1 MKSAFPMCAR
11 LRGQAMKVVF
21 LGVFAS
27 LLMVSSSSLA
37 QQRPRVLIKVTNYA
51 SASESAQ
58 DLLVSILTNK
68 ISNLIQE
75 MIPSAGDDSLIYLT
89 GLKIEETGTKPPLS
103 LEERLDYWKQSHA
116 LEVLGG
122 IVMTSAQGREVVA
135 SSVDLGEL
143 GRDLPKRTVD
153 LELELTMEEFRSTR
167 DAHSLVTLYALCMD
181 AKRLDRTPNA
191 ILTILAKA
199 HFIAQELDMA
209 HLQDV
214 AKVKE
219 RVTAMLAEIE
229 KERVKEP

>member
-1 MKSAFPMCAR
+1 MKSAFPTCGR
-11 LRGQAMKVVF
+11 LRGQAMKAVF

-75 MIPSAGDDSLIYLT
+75 MIPSAGDDSLSYLT
-89 GLKIEETGTKPPLS
+89 GLKIEETGTKPSLS

-122 IVMTSAQGREVVA
+122 IVMTSPQGR
-135 SSVDLGEL
+135 EL